1 MEDKERLQRK
11 MEAALAASNAPK
23 TQVLDESLNL
33 YLSHYGRY
41 SGPVM
46 GPASRFDRLD
56 AAKLLV
62 SAHDLSVPPDGIRV
76 QSFTMDELLDI
87 AFPNQVLLSEH
98 DVKVWAGRL
107 LAAAGYERR
116 QIRRRGGLR
125 PLVWERT
132 TPLTESQERI
142 TL

>member
-1 MEDKERLQRK
+1 MVDKERLQQK
-11 MEAALAASNAPK
+11 MNTALAAANAPK
-23 TQVLDESLNL
+23 TQVLEESLNL
-33 YLSHYGRY
+33 YLAHYGKY
-41 SGPVM
+41 AGPVS
-46 GPASRFDRLD
+46 GPASRFDSLD

-62 SAHDLSVPPDGIRV
+62 TAHDLSVPIDGVRV

-87 AFPNQVLLSEH
+87 GFPEQVLLSEH

-116 QIRRRGGLR
+116 QVRRKGGLR

-132 TPLTESQERI
+132 APFAKAT